1 MSTEKSDLFN
11 FMMECRA
18 RKESLREQ
26 ALQYLVLEELTH
38 SMIESLNASD
48 KIMEHE
54 FMRDSVFD
62 FWEMVVNKVPLTKK
76 RR

>member
-26 ALQYLVLEELTH
+26 AAQWAELENLTDD
-38 SMIESLNASD
+38 MIKMPNNSE
-48 KIMEHE
+48 KIINYS
-54 FMRDSVFD
+54 FMRDSIFD
-62 FWEMVVNKVPLTKK
+62 FWNGH
-76 RR
+76 